1 MKVISWDIGITN
13 LAYCLFEDK
22 KIIDWNIID
31 ISIPSKKKNINLIS
45 EKLINNLNNNKY
57 LDVDYVLIENQ
68 PCLKKSYN
76 EVNTDDIIFNLYDS

>member
-45 EKLINNLNNNKY
+45 KKLINYFNKY
-57 LDVDYVLIENQ
+57 
-68 PCLKKSYN
+68 K
-76 EVNTDDIIFNLYDS
+76 